1 MDGLGPGRN
10 KIIRL
15 EKGILEKCVDGPMG
29 VGINVPV
36 FMFSIN
42 NHQRASS
49 SEALNNQV
57 TQSVDVSQ
65 IGLGL
70 RLGLV

>member
-10 KIIRL
+10 RIIRL
-15 EKGILEKCVDGPMG
+15 ETGILEECVDGPMG
-29 VGINVPV
+29 VGMHVHV

-42 NHQRASS
+42 YQRASS

-57 TQSVDVSQ
+57 TQSVDV
-65 IGLGL
+65 
-70 RLGLV
+70 R